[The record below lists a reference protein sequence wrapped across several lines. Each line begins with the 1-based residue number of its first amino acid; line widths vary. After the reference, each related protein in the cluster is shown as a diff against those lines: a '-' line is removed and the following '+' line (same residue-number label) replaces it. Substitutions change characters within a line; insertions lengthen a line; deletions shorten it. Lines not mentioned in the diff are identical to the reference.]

1 MKFRK
6 KPVVIDAV
14 QWDGENIKQ
23 VMDFMAWRNAEHDE
37 RHGLSIRTLEGTHHA
52 AIGDYIIKGVQGEFY
67 PCKPDVFA
75 LTYEPVGQPLCGL
88 KIEIDTSEV
97 DAALEKVE
105 ALGKAYRGPQLL
117 SGTVSVEAVQGFTAG
132 YAIDPLESAIE
143 LIVRMMDERM
153 ASDRSPSLNVG
164 VMLMG
169 HLEELL
175 AEQLR
180 RVTDPDKD
188 ATLVSHL
195 NEMTR
200 KLQSLIDVKASTA
213 P

>member
-1 MKFRK
+1 MTK
-6 KPVVIDAV
+6 VIEILV
-14 QWDGENIKQ
+14 
-23 VMDFMAWRNAEHDE
+23 
-37 RHGLSIRTLEGTHHA
+37 
-52 AIGDYIIKGVQGEFY
+52 IGDTGSGKSHVLELIDKALRDGYGPHVQITSHDLSLERGLGSPGE
-67 PCKPDVFA
+67 KPRVSDTIFNLRERGTA
-75 LTYEPVGQPLCGL
+75 SGGGQSSGSL
-88 KIEIDTSEV
+88 KIEVDTSAI
-97 DAALEKVE
+97 DSALEKIE
-105 ALGKAYRGPQLL
+105 ALGKDYWRGQIA
-117 SGTVSVEAVQGFTAG
+117 SGSVEGLHGFTTG

-180 RVTDPDKD
+180 QVTDPDRD
-188 ATLVSHL
+188 ATLVGHL

-200 KLQSLIDVKASTA
+200 KLQSLIDVKASTV

>member
-1 MKFRK
+1 MTKVIEI
-6 KPVVIDAV
+6 VVIGGTGSGKSHVLELIDKA
-14 QWDGENIKQ
+14 
-23 VMDFMAWRNAEHDE
+23 
-37 RHGLSIRTLEGTHHA
+37 LRTEYGHHA
-52 AIGDYIIKGVQGEFY
+52 QIASHDLSLERGLGNPGEKPRVSETIFNLREQGT
-67 PCKPDVFA
+67 A
-75 LTYEPVGQPLCGL
+75 SGGGQSMAGL
-88 KIEIDTSEV
+88 KIEVDTSGV
-97 DAALEKVE
+97 DLALEKLD
-105 ALGKAYRGPQLL
+105 ALGKAYWRSRIA
-117 SGTVSVEAVQGFTAG
+117 SGSVEELQGFTTG
-132 YAIDPLESAIE
+132 YAIDPLGSAIE

-164 VMLMG
+164 SMLMG

-180 RVTDPDKD
+180 QVTDPDRD

-200 KLQSLIDVKASTA
+200 KLQSLIDVEAFTA

>member
-1 MKFRK
+1 MTKVIEI
-6 KPVVIDAV
+6 VVIGCVGSGKSHVLELIDKALRDGYGPHV
-14 QWDGENIKQ
+14 QVVSRDLSLERGLGSPG
-23 VMDFMAWRNAEHDE
+23 AEPSVDTIFNLKEQGVASGGGRSDSVGVEQWE
-37 RHGLSIRTLEGTHHA
+37 R
-52 AIGDYIIKGVQGEFY
+52 
-67 PCKPDVFA
+67 
-75 LTYEPVGQPLCGL
+75 
-88 KIEIDTSEV
+88 
-97 DAALEKVE
+97 
-105 ALGKAYRGPQLL
+105 QLL
-117 SGTVSVEAVQGFTAG
+117 SGAVSMEAVQGLTTG
-132 YAIDPLESAIE
+132 YTVDPLESAIE

-180 RVTDPDKD
+180 RVTDPDRD

>member
-1 MKFRK
+1 MTK
-6 KPVVIDAV
+6 VIEILV
-14 QWDGENIKQ
+14 
-23 VMDFMAWRNAEHDE
+23 
-37 RHGLSIRTLEGTHHA
+37 
-52 AIGDYIIKGVQGEFY
+52 IGDTGSGKSHVLELIDKALRDGYGPHVQITSHDLSLERGLGSPGE
-67 PCKPDVFA
+67 KPRVSDTIFNLRERGTA
-75 LTYEPVGQPLCGL
+75 SGGGQSSGSL
-88 KIEIDTSEV
+88 KVEVDTSAI
-97 DAALEKVE
+97 DSALEKIE
-105 ALGKAYRGPQLL
+105 ALGKDYWLRKIS
-117 SGTVSVEAVQGFTAG
+117 SGTASVEAVQGFTTG

-180 RVTDPDKD
+180 RVTDPDRD

-195 NEMTR
+195 NGITR
-200 KLQSLIDVKASTA
+200 KLQSLIDVKASTV

>member
-1 MKFRK
+1 MSKQR
-6 KPVVIDAV
+6 VEVLVIGAGRH
-14 QWDGENIKQ
+14 QQKIQAAIYKALDGEFSEAAKWRFPDRSGYAELVGTARCLSLQ
-23 VMDFMAWRNAEHDE
+23 V
-37 RHGLSIRTLEGTHHA
+37 LSVSIDNDQLSKGA
-52 AIGDYIIKGVQGEFY
+52 A
-67 PCKPDVFA
+67 
-75 LTYEPVGQPLCGL
+75 
-88 KIEIDTSEV
+88 
-97 DAALEKVE
+97 
-105 ALGKAYRGPQLL
+105 
-117 SGTVSVEAVQGFTAG
+117 SVEAIQGFTTG

-164 VMLMG
+164 SMLMG

-180 RVTDPDKD
+180 QVTDPDRG
-188 ATLVSHL
+188 ATLVGHL

>member
-1 MKFRK
+1 MTK
-6 KPVVIDAV
+6 VIEILV
-14 QWDGENIKQ
+14 
-23 VMDFMAWRNAEHDE
+23 
-37 RHGLSIRTLEGTHHA
+37 
-52 AIGDYIIKGVQGEFY
+52 IGDTGSGKSHVLELIDKALRDGYGPHVQITSHDLSLERGLGSPGE
-67 PCKPDVFA
+67 KPRVSDTIFNLRERGTA
-75 LTYEPVGQPLCGL
+75 SGGGQSSGSL
-88 KIEIDTSEV
+88 KIEVDTSAI
-97 DAALEKVE
+97 DSALERIE
-105 ALGKAYRGPQLL
+105 ALGKDYWRSRIA
-117 SGTVSVEAVQGFTAG
+117 SGSVEELQGFTTS
-132 YAIDPLESAIE
+132 YAIDPLGSAIE

-164 VMLMG
+164 SMLMG

-180 RVTDPDKD
+180 QVTDPDRD

-200 KLQSLIDVKASTA
+200 KLQSLIDVEVFTA

>member
-1 MKFRK
+1 MQVTISVLAGSSQEGGR
-6 KPVVIDAV
+6 VVGRAIEGLRGSYAV
-14 QWDGENIKQ
+14 EFLN
-23 VMDFMAWRNAEHDE
+23 DE
-37 RHGLSIRTLEGTHHA
+37 RSINRDGSTVT
-52 AIGDYIIKGVQGEFY
+52 
-67 PCKPDVFA
+67 
-75 LTYEPVGQPLCGL
+75 LTYDVTPLKAETRNEGQTVSKL

-105 ALGKAYRGPQLL
+105 ALGKAFWEPQLS
-117 SGTVSVEAVQGFTAG
+117 SGTVSVEAVQGLTTG
-132 YAIDPLESAIE
+132 YTVDPLESAIE

-180 RVTDPDKD
+180 RVTDPDRD

-200 KLQSLIDVKASTA
+200 KLQSLIDVKASTV